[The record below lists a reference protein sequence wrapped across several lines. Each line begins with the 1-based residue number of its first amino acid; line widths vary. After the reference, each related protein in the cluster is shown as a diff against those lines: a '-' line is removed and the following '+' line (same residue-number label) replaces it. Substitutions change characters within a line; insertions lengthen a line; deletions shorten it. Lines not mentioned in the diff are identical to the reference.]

1 MKKTMWRSLLLTGIL
16 AGSIA
21 AAGLQTQAVYGS
33 EGDVEYPWTVTF
45 TASEDMKSTFS
56 GSEAAEV
63 LSGMQPGDTVT
74 FRVELKNQNAK
85 ATKWYMKNAVLES
98 LEESAKAAEHAGG
111 AYGYTLTYTAPG
123 SDPETI
129 FSSNTVG
136 GEVYVNESLTGLK
149 EIANSIDPEE
159 WFYLM
164 DLGKDGEGGNGSVQ
178 LQVTLDGI
186 SQGNNY
192 QDTMAQIEMQF
203 GVELTDDPEKVT
215 ETVKKVNKIEK
226 VKKNEVKK
234 PQVIK
239 PASSTGVTGVKTGDA
254 TNLIPYLAAAG
265 AAGVLLLALVIVS
278 MKRRKQESV
287 RMEASKDQK
296 GGL

>member
-1 MKKTMWRSLLLTGIL
+1 MKKTMWRSLLLTGVL
-16 AGSIA
+16 AGSIL
-21 AAGLQTQAVYGS
+21 AAGLPMQAAYGS
-33 EGDVEYPWTVTF
+33 ESDVEYPWTVTF

-56 GSEAAEV
+56 SSEAAEV
-63 LSGMQPGDTVT
+63 LSDMQPGDTVT
-74 FRVELKNQNAK
+74 FRVDLKNQNAK
-85 ATKWYMKNAVLES
+85 ATKWYMKNAVLAS

-123 SDPETI
+123 NVSETI

-136 GEVYVNESLTGLK
+136 GEVYVNEGLTGLK
-149 EIANSIDPEE
+149 EIANSIDPDA

-164 DLGKDGEGGNGSVQ
+164 DLGKDGEGGGGSVQ
-178 LQVTLDGI
+178 LKVTLDGM

-203 GVELTDDPEKVT
+203 GVELTDEPEKVT
-215 ETVKKVNKIEK
+215 ETVKKVNKVEK
-226 VKKNEVKK
+226 VKKVEK

-239 PASSTGVTGVKTGDA
+239 PASSSGVTGVRTGDG

-265 AAGVLLLALVIVS
+265 AAGALLLALVITG
-278 MKRRKQESV
+278 MKRKKQESGQ
-287 RMEASKDQK
+287 MEDSNNQK